1 MCWIIRGE
9 TTRTLGVFM
18 TLTLCF
24 FRTILSILNTSN
36 PWIVSVSLSE
46 MFYMMTWKQVSPTE
60 SKDNVQQHKK
70 TRKRSK
76 GKKIVPVPKLEGEE
90 TRKSLGDVS

>member
-1 MCWIIRGE
+1 
-9 TTRTLGVFM
+9 
-18 TLTLCF
+18 
-24 FRTILSILNTSN
+24 
-36 PWIVSVSLSE
+36 
-46 MFYMMTWKQVSPTE
+46 MFYMMTWKQVPPTE

>member
-46 MFYMMTWKQVSPTE
+46 MFYMMTWKQVPPTE
-60 SKDNVQQHKK
+60 SKDNVQQHKQ